1 MEGGFVIIQGDDM
14 LGKAVNVLEGLGWGR
29 RSVCRS
35 LSSATAIVPHR
46 FPSKAT
52 LTLSL
57 IAGHQRPV
65 AILLSSPLII
75 YRSAFSFTWEAMPS
89 ENCYYCSNSRE
100 IATIVHIAT
109 YQWQRE
115 NRAATKITGC
125 LIMGRGMSY
134 WARWKRGGASLNFL
148 LTTKYKHRY
157 ELCED
162 NGARWKRRGCYL
174 RSRSH
179 WKLKFKVFAGIQF
192 FGSWHFLVSWI

>member
-1 MEGGFVIIQGDDM
+1 M

-52 LTLSL
+52 LTSSL
-57 IAGHQRPV
+57 NAGHQRPV
-65 AILLSSPLII
+65 A
-75 YRSAFSFTWEAMPS
+75 SASLEKQCHLKT
-89 ENCYYCSNSRE
+89 
-100 IATIVHIAT
+100 ATIAAIVRIAT
-109 YQWQRE
+109 YQRQRE
-115 NRAATKITGC
+115 IRAATKITGC

-134 WARWKRGGASLNFL
+134 WARWKRGGAGLNFL

-179 WKLKFKVFAGIQF
+179 WKLKFKVFVGIQF
-192 FGSWHFLVSWI
+192 FGS

>member
-1 MEGGFVIIQGDDM
+1 M
-14 LGKAVNVLEGLGWGR
+14 LGKAVNVLEGLGWGG

-52 LTLSL
+52 LHCLIKGLWPYCSHRHSSL
-57 IAGHQRPV
+57 ISLH
-65 AILLSSPLII
+65 
-75 YRSAFSFTWEAMPS
+75 SASLEKQCHLKT
-89 ENCYYCSNSRE
+89 
-100 IATIVHIAT
+100 ATIAAIVCIAM

-115 NRAATKITGC
+115 IRAATKITGC

-134 WARWKRGGASLNFL
+134 WARWKRGGASFL
-148 LTTKYKHRY
+148 VTTKYKHRY

-192 FGSWHFLVSWI
+192 FEVDIFLVS

>member
-1 MEGGFVIIQGDDM
+1 MGHEEVLEDMEGGFVIIQGDDM

-75 YRSAFSFTWEAMPS
+75 NRSAFSFT
-89 ENCYYCSNSRE
+89 
-100 IATIVHIAT
+100 
-109 YQWQRE
+109 
-115 NRAATKITGC
+115 
-125 LIMGRGMSY
+125 
-134 WARWKRGGASLNFL
+134 
-148 LTTKYKHRY
+148 
-157 ELCED
+157 
-162 NGARWKRRGCYL
+162 
-174 RSRSH
+174 
-179 WKLKFKVFAGIQF
+179 
-192 FGSWHFLVSWI
+192 

>member
-1 MEGGFVIIQGDDM
+1 MLLVWRGSSREGKMGQQEVLEDMEGGFVIIQGDDM

-75 YRSAFSFTWEAMPS
+75 NKAAFSFTWEAMPS
-89 ENCYYCSNSRE
+89 ENCYYCSNS
-100 IATIVHIAT
+100 T
-109 YQWQRE
+109 YCYVPMAKR
-115 NRAATKITGC
+115 NPGC
-125 LIMGRGMSY
+125 HQNHWMPHNGSRHELLGTLEERRCWFEFSLHNQIQTQIWVMRG
-134 WARWKRGGASLNFL
+134 
-148 LTTKYKHRY
+148 
-157 ELCED
+157 
-162 NGARWKRRGCYL
+162 
-174 RSRSH
+174 
-179 WKLKFKVFAGIQF
+179 
-192 FGSWHFLVSWI
+192 